1 MEQFVVDVPKA
12 VVYDSKMT
20 KKEIDSFVRQLV
32 AIGFYLHEN
41 VSLGY
46 CAEIAGMAEED
57 FIYLLGENH
66 ISIFRYADEDE
77 LLRDIENA

>member
-12 VVYDSKMT
+12 VVYDSKMSM
-20 KKEIDSFVRQLV
+20 KEIGSFVRQLV
-32 AIGFYLHEN
+32 AIGFYLHEK

-46 CAEIAGMAEED
+46 CAEIAGMAKED

-66 ISIFRYADEDE
+66 ISIFRYEDEDG

>member
-1 MEQFVVDVPKA
+1 M
-12 VVYDSKMT
+12 
-20 KKEIDSFVRQLV
+20 
-32 AIGFYLHEN
+32 
-41 VSLGY
+41 GY

-66 ISIFRYADEDE
+66 ISIFRYEDEDG